1 MNIKKIQKHYNNACE
16 KHPYF
21 CDGLTGRDVYGA
33 NPFRSQYEYYSAE
46 LRLIRDEVKCRS
58 KNGTLKAGHVLQC
71 EYREVL
77 EAYARNDTTAAVEEC
92 YDAIA
97 VLLRV
102 IDVLE
107 GRQKLGQPENQ
118 GESK

>member
-1 MNIKKIQKHYNNACE
+1 MNIKKIKEHYDHARE

-21 CDGLTGRDVYGA
+21 CDMITCLSDVGA
-33 NPFRSQYEYYSAE
+33 DTQLDIHRNTLAVEE
-46 LRLIRDEVKCRS
+46 EVE
-58 KNGTLKAGHVLQC
+58 AV
-71 EYREVL
+71 EAVVVL
-77 EAYARNDTTAAVEEC
+77 ECKIYEAVQAYTHGDTKAAVEEC

-107 GRQKLGQPENQ
+107 GRQKLGKPNE
-118 GESK
+118 GEAK

>member
-1 MNIKKIQKHYNNACE
+1 MNIEKIQKHYNNACE

-33 NPFRSQYEYYSAE
+33 HQFRSQYEYYSAK

-77 EAYARNDTTAAVEEC
+77 EAYARNDTAAAVEE
-92 YDAIA
+92 
-97 VLLRV
+97 
-102 IDVLE
+102 
-107 GRQKLGQPENQ
+107 
-118 GESK
+118 